1 MARRRDDDYEDD
13 YDDRGRGREEKKS
26 GGMPKWPFFVFGG
39 SLLVLLLCGGGIAG
53 IFFGV
58 RSLVKRGV
66 QTIEES
72 MPAPD
77 GTREVDDAKITQAL
91 VDLKG
96 PNKSWTLSHIRGWK
110 PVEGRRKE
118 MCNALEALLTSNEF
132 GVPSAAAGALSVWGT
147 EDSAPALHKALQSQD
162 MGLRAEAIKALGQI
176 KSASSAGPLSARL
189 SDIFDRQA
197 ASEALKKIGPKAE
210 NEVVKYLANTQND
223 VFARQEACNIL
234 AEIGTKNGSIPAL
247 QKVVKE
253 NNQFLT
259 NSANAAITSINNRG
273 R

>member
-13 YDDRGRGREEKKS
+13 RERAPKPS

-39 SLLVLLLCGGGIAG
+39 LLLVVLLCGGVIAG
-53 IFFGV
+53 VFFGV
-58 RSLVKRGV
+58 RHLAKKGMEA
-66 QTIEES
+66 IEAN

-77 GTREVDDAKITQAL
+77 GTKEVDDAQITQAL

-96 PNKSWTLSHIRGWK
+96 TNKQWTLTIVRGWK
-110 PVEGRRKE
+110 PVEGRRRE
-118 MCNALEALLTSNEF
+118 MCKALEGLLTSNEP
-132 GVPSAAAGALSVWGT
+132 GVLSAAAGALSVWGT
-147 EDSAPALHKALQSQD
+147 EESAPALHKALQSQD
-162 MGLRAEAIKALGQI
+162 IGLRGEAIKALGQI
-176 KSASSAGPLSARL
+176 KSASSAGPLCARL
-189 SDIFDRQA
+189 SDVFDRQA
-197 ASEALKKIGPKAE
+197 AVDALKKIGPKAE
-210 NEVVKYLANTQND
+210 GEVVKYLGNTQND

-234 AEIGTKNGSIPAL
+234 ADIGTKNGGSIPAL

-259 NSANAAITSINNRG
+259 NAANSAITSINNSR